1 MRLEHRG
8 VTVPHDAKPT
18 AYVAGRILALKC
30 QPTATLEGVSM
41 VGLTIHKA
49 DVIVDGELLF
59 ASQSITV
66 MWKWI
71 FATPSMNR

>member
-1 MRLEHRG
+1 MM
-8 VTVPHDAKPT
+8 PKPT
-18 AYVAGRILALKC
+18 AYIAGRILAFKC
-30 QPTATLEGVSM
+30 QPTATLEGVLM

-59 ASQSITV
+59 ASQSKTV
-66 MWKWI
+66 VWEWI